1 MKGYL
6 SKAWE
11 MKDYIKE
18 FQIKHVSREE
28 NGQVDQLASL
38 ATALKGDLGKVEV
51 IVEFLE
57 AFSRENG

>member
-1 MKGYL
+1 
-6 SKAWE
+6 
-11 MKDYIKE
+11 
-18 FQIKHVSREE
+18 
-28 NGQVDQLASL
+28 L